1 MARRARP
8 SARRASRDRSGAFA
22 RAESGAVLAWLAIL
36 VPVLLGLGTL
46 AVDLSRLF
54 SLQTQL
60 QNAADA
66 LALAGA
72 AELNG
77 ANTSIA
83 RSTSAINNLVVNNQR
98 FGANGPAQVAV
109 SSIRFLQSLPAS
121 DAIAIS
127 SANITTD
134 PTAARYVEVQVSPVS
149 MNFIL
154 PFFSGIANATTGA
167 RATAGLR
174 EALCQSTPM
183 FICNPWEGTS
193 TSLTQAA
200 NDPAQLRRLIDLKA
214 GGGGSNQY
222 TSGNYGFLQVPIGN
236 GASALQTA
244 VAQVSPTVCAST
256 QDGVSLRPGQVTYVD
271 RGFNVRFDQYG
282 GSMNSARSDPNF
294 RPARDV
300 MTFPRDSCFSN
311 NSCSPLGAAASRI
324 GAGDWDFVA
333 YMQANHGTIT
343 TATIGGVT
351 YAINY
356 SAHTFAPSNQRPS
369 RYQVYRWE
377 IDTNHIPNAGVP
389 THYSGGVL
397 NDTPD
402 RRLLYV
408 AVLNCNALSA
418 QGLMSGGNSG
428 APLPVQ
434 AYSRFFLTEQV
445 NSDVYG
451 EFNGIVEPGSDNG
464 ILHELVQL
472 YR

>member
-1 MARRARP
+1 MKHPAGLLLWRALR
-8 SARRASRDRSGAFA
+8 SDAAAFAEASR
-22 RAESGAVLAWLAIL
+22 GAVLAWLAIL

-54 SLQTQL
+54 SLQTEL

-77 ANTSIA
+77 ANTSIT
-83 RSTSAINNLVVNNQR
+83 RSTNAINNLVVNNQH
-98 FGANGPAQVAV
+98 FGAGGPAQVAV
-109 SSIRFLQSLPAS
+109 SSIRFMATLPAS
-121 DAIAIS
+121 DATAIS
-127 SANITTD
+127 NANLTTD
-134 PTAARYVEVQVSPVS
+134 PTAARYVEVQVTPVS

-154 PFFSGIANATTGA
+154 PFFTGVAQATTGA

-183 FICNPWEGTS
+183 FICNPWEGTG
-193 TSLTQAA
+193 TSLAQAA
-200 NDPAQLRRLIDLKA
+200 QDPTQLRRLIDLKA
-214 GGGGSNQY
+214 GGGGSAQY
-222 TSGNYGFLQVPIGN
+222 TAGNYGFLQVPIGN
-236 GASALQTA
+236 GAVALETA
-244 VAQVSPTVCAST
+244 VAQVSPTICAST
-256 QDGVSLRPGQVTYVD
+256 QDGVSLRPGQVTSVD
-271 RGFNVRFDQYG
+271 RGFNVRFDSYT
-282 GSMNSARSDPNF
+282 GSMSSTRSDPNF

-300 MTFPRDSCFSN
+300 MTLPRDSCFAT
-311 NSCSPLGAAASRI
+311 NSCSPLGAAGSRI

-333 YMQANHGTIT
+333 YMQANHSSIS

-351 YAINY
+351 YTINY
-356 SAHTFAPSNQRPS
+356 GAHTFAPASQRPS
-369 RYQVYRWE
+369 RYGVYRWE

-389 THYSGGVL
+389 TRYTGGVL

-418 QGLMSGGNSG
+418 QGLMGGGNSG
-428 APLPVQ
+428 PPLPVV